1 MKVEVKKLENGKKE
15 LSIAVT
21 GDVVKA
27 KFESVFQ
34 EITKEA
40 KLPGFRQG
48 HAPRDMIEK
57 NFSAQAHEQVLKEL
71 VPELYTQAVDQEK
84 VEVLELPEITDV
96 KLDRASLSFK
106 ATVDIYPEIKLK
118 EYKKV
123 PVSYRVSEVTPDEVK
138 KQLDA
143 LKESRKIEALDDSV
157 AKSLG
162 YPNMSELEKAL
173 QAQILLNKDHAARQK
188 REDAVVDFLL
198 DQVDIRLP
206 QSMVA
211 RQQQEMLR
219 QTKINLAM
227 KGVPREQIDAQE
239 KKIAQDIEPQARK
252 QVKLYLVFSEIAKKE
267 SIANDDH
274 MPQKVMELVLRE
286 AEWKLEK

>member
-1 MKVEVKKLENGKKE
+1 
-15 LSIAVT
+15 
-21 GDVVKA
+21 
-27 KFESVFQ
+27 
-34 EITKEA
+34 
-40 KLPGFRQG
+40 
-48 HAPRDMIEK
+48 
-57 NFSAQAHEQVLKEL
+57 VLKEL

-96 KLDRASLSFK
+96 KLDRASLSIK